1 MKIHRWEKYMRT
13 LYPLMATLAFS
24 AAMLTSTA
32 AIAAPHEIILATP
45 AEAKTYCQKMGQWDI
60 AAIVG
65 PPGFAQ
71 FGPGYNCKQ
80 EVSTN
85 SGLGN
90 AIEAA
95 SGECVLATPAEAKTV
110 CSSMGGWDIAI
121 VQGPAGLSQFGPSYG
136 CKQEVPKGTG
146 VGNAICK

>member
-1 MKIHRWEKYMRT
+1 MKTI
-13 LYPLMATLAFS
+13 LPLTAALAFS
-24 AAMLTSTA
+24 AAMFAATA
-32 AIAAPHEIILATP
+32 ASAAPHEIVLATP
-45 AEAKTYCQKMGQWDI
+45 AEAKSMCQKLGEWDI
-60 AAIVG
+60 AAIIG

-71 FGPGYNCKQ
+71 FGPGYKCKQ

-90 AIEAA
+90 AIEAGK
-95 SGECVLATPAEAKTV
+95 GECVLASAAEAKTV
-110 CSSMGGWDIAI
+110 CNSMGAWDIAI
-121 VQGPAGLSQFGPSYG
+121 IQGPAGMSQFGPSYG